1 MAARIRHHDLNRVPR
16 PANARTAAYV
26 PRADTA
32 VAPGRVV
39 SLVVHVGAVADGGD
53 EVIVGVD
60 VAAGAVGA
68 ELVVDG
74 SAAAV
79 GAGRE
84 RGLLVVVWEGV

>member
-1 MAARIRHHDLNRVPR
+1 M
-16 PANARTAAYV
+16 
-26 PRADTA
+26 
-32 VAPGRVV
+32 
-39 SLVVHVGAVADGGD
+39 HVGAVADGGD

-68 ELVVDG
+68 ELVVHG
-74 SAAAV
+74 SAAVV